1 MNTNFLHITL
11 LAAFAMHGCQP
22 PQTPP
27 QSATS
32 LTPKHQHS
40 FTIVTLPQ
48 SAPPNTPAV
57 TSSRSRWQFPLI
69 MAGGCAIA
77 DLNNDNLPDLLI
89 AGLSPAASPEQST
102 PLLQLLQ
109 QRPDGSFH
117 DVSMSSQLTFTGIP
131 GGIATGDIDNDG
143 LIDLCITGYGDCRLF
158 RNLGNFQ
165 FADITNQ
172 TELNNGRWSTSAAF
186 LDYDRDGW
194 LDLFITNYVDYD
206 ATHEC
211 RDAAG
216 RQDFCSP
223 AVFPRTTDRLFHNS
237 GRQVAA
243 AKADPESPQRLLTD
257 VSATA
262 RITTLRGAGLGA
274 AACDWNSD
282 GWVDIFVAND
292 GHPNFLWINQHNGTF
307 EEEAVLRGV
316 AADAAGQSQGSMG
329 IAVADID
336 HNQLPDI
343 VITNLDGESNAVCIN
358 QTGSFQE
365 LSAAWN
371 MHSVSFPLT
380 GFGTALPD
388 LNHDGNLDFTA
399 VNGRVRRQ
407 ANSPD
412 TGNFWDGYRENQL
425 LLLGRGNHFEN
436 PASTDEFSALNAV
449 ARGLATGDVDRDG
462 DLDLLI
468 SCLDQPALLL
478 KNEMADGHWL
488 QIRPLLPSC
497 GMRSAIGAVV
507 TISTANR
514 RIAAFLTGG
523 GSYQSASEQTL
534 HFGLGSCTQIDQ
546 ITVDWPDGTREIF
559 PGCSAN
565 QILTLHQGSLT
576 QTPELSSAPPNSSAT
591 APAASPTTNP
601 QQTPPDAPAKSPSD
615 PPETPDCLAPDHPD
629 DPLNQT
635 PDHREYR
642 HRPATP

>member
-1 MNTNFLHITL
+1 MNTHLLHITL
-11 LAAFAMHGCQP
+11 LAAFALHGCQP

-32 LTPKHQHS
+32 LTPKHQHR

-69 MAGGCAIA
+69 MAGGCAMA

-143 LIDLCITGYGDCRLF
+143 LLDLCITGYGDCRLF

-243 AKADPESPQRLLTD
+243 AKSDPESPQRLLTD

-262 RITTLRGAGLGA
+262 RITTLRGAGLGV

-329 IAVADID
+329 IAVADLD

-365 LSAAWN
+365 LSAVWN
-371 MHSVSFPLT
+371 MHS
-380 GFGTALPD
+380 
-388 LNHDGNLDFTA
+388 
-399 VNGRVRRQ
+399 
-407 ANSPD
+407 
-412 TGNFWDGYRENQL
+412 
-425 LLLGRGNHFEN
+425 
-436 PASTDEFSALNAV
+436 
-449 ARGLATGDVDRDG
+449 
-462 DLDLLI
+462 
-468 SCLDQPALLL
+468 
-478 KNEMADGHWL
+478 
-488 QIRPLLPSC
+488 
-497 GMRSAIGAVV
+497 
-507 TISTANR
+507 
-514 RIAAFLTGG
+514 TGG

-559 PGCSAN
+559 PGCTAN

-576 QTPELSSAPPNSSAT
+576 QTPALSAAPPNSSAT